1 MAQELTHLNEHGEVS
16 MVDISTK
23 EIMHRVATA
32 SALFSASEET
42 INRIMSGNLP
52 KGEACSTARIAGIMA
67 AKITDKTIPLCH
79 SLPIEHVDV
88 SFHRVS
94 ATSIEIQSNV
104 TVQAK
109 TGVEME
115 ALSAATTAALTLWD
129 MTKAVDKNL
138 SINNLVLINKTKTP
152 VTKI

>member
-1 MAQELTHLNEHGEVS
+1 MSEELTHLNEYGEVT
-16 MVDISTK
+16 MVDVSK
-23 EIMHRVATA
+23 KQIMHRVATA
-32 SALFSASEET
+32 SATFTAAEDT
-42 INRIMSGNLP
+42 IDKIMSGNLP

-88 SFHRVS
+88 TFHRS
-94 ATSIEIQSNV
+94 SSSSIKVQASV

-115 ALSAATTAALTLWD
+115 ALSAVTTAALTLWD
-129 MTKAVDKNL
+129 MTKAIDKNL
-138 SINNLVLINKTKTP
+138 AIENVVLLEKTKSPLT
-152 VTKI
+152 